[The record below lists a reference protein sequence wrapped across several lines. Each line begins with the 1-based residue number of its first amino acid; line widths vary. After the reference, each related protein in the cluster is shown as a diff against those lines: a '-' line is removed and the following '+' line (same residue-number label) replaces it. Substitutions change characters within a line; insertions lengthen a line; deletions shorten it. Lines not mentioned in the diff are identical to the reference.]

1 MSRINTF
8 RYLSVVKPFCLTA
21 CVCCVAWCA
30 DCSIVFECTLA
41 CVLCMFVPL
50 HETIEARVVSREE
63 GETLEVHE
71 REVSV
76 EYPEV
81 EELIAGFLEEDQGQI
96 ANQGKPPSCSCPL
109 TYCFQYAC
117 FIYF

>member
-1 MSRINTF
+1 
-8 RYLSVVKPFCLTA
+8 
-21 CVCCVAWCA
+21 
-30 DCSIVFECTLA
+30 
-41 CVLCMFVPL
+41 MFVPL
-50 HETIEARVVSREE
+50 HETIEAGVASREE

-109 TYCFQYAC
+109 SYCF
-117 FIYF
+117 